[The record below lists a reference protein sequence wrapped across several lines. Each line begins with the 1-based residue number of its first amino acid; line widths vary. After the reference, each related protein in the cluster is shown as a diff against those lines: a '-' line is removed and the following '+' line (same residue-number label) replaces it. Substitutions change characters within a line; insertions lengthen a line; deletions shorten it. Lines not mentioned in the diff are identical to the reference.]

1 VASLE
6 IEWLGEV
13 AYGEAL
19 ALQEQAVE
27 DRRAGLR
34 GDRLLLLE
42 HPPVVTLG
50 RSARAENLLVSPQD
64 LARRDVALFEASRGG
79 DVTYHARGQLVG
91 YLVVDLAARGQ
102 RDAHRFLRCVEG
114 ALIDALGGCGI
125 AGYRVPGCTG
135 VFAGTRRKIASVGI
149 GLRHWVT
156 WHGFALNVSLDLR
169 GFDAIVPCGLRGVVM
184 TSVVDLIGP
193 QPEIDERMRWRVAE
207 SFQNAFG
214 FSGSGAGHPG
224 AVSPV

>member
-1 VASLE
+1 VAGLE
-6 IEWLGEV
+6 VEWLGEL
-13 AYGEAL
+13 AYREAL

-50 RSARAENLLVSPQD
+50 RGARPENLLVSREE
-64 LARRDVALFEASRGG
+64 LARRDVDLCEASRGG

-91 YLVVDLAARGQ
+91 YLVVDLAARGE
-102 RDAHRFLRCVEG
+102 RDAHGFLRRVEG
-114 ALIDALGGCGI
+114 ALIDTLRESGI
-125 AGYRVPGCTG
+125 AGFRVPGRTG
-135 VFAGTRRKIASVGI
+135 VFVGARRKIASVGI

-169 GFDAIVPCGLRGVVM
+169 GFDAIVPCGLRDVSM
-184 TSVVDLIGP
+184 TSVAELLGP
-193 QPEIDERMRWRVAE
+193 QPQIDERVRWRVAE
-207 SFQNAFG
+207 SFQNAFSSAG
-214 FSGSGAGHPG
+214 GAAGPD
-224 AVSPV
+224 AARA